1 MNDEQ
6 FVVLGVARP
15 RTPWLAEVGRWATSS
30 TLPIEFVRCVSV
42 DEVRA
47 RLLSDRRHSA
57 VLLDEH
63 CLGLDRDVIGAARD
77 ARSAP
82 MILTDSPERRDW
94 SRIGAACVLPLPLE
108 PGTLLAALR
117 EHALGIERRPILSA
131 IDTNRRTHEATAP
144 GRLIVTI
151 GGGGSG
157 TSTTAMAIAG
167 HLSRADEG
175 SSDVALI
182 DACLDADQALLHDLG
197 DVVPGLQELIEL
209 HRSTNPEGDAIRS
222 HLWYSPSHG
231 YDVLPGL
238 RRHRDWASIRRRATL
253 AALDSIRHSYS
264 FVVADADADIE
275 GEPETGSID
284 IEDRNLMA
292 RELTRTAD
300 VIVVTAR
307 PGVSGIHRL
316 IRTLTILDERSIG
329 MERVLP
335 VVIGA
340 PRSRSERSNQIRAI
354 TRLFTEIRPDSELPT
369 PVMVPFRRD
378 LEPFLRDGSGPPQSS
393 VGSITSAV
401 DSMLRRLPIADS
413 AGSMPTPIIPGHLGR
428 SA

>member
-15 RTPWLAEVGRWATSS
+15 RTPWLADVGRWATSS
-30 TLPIEFVRCVSV
+30 TLPIEFVRCISI

-47 RLLSDRRHSA
+47 RLHSDRRHSA

-77 ARSAP
+77 ARCAP
-82 MILTDSPERRDW
+82 MILAENPERRDW
-94 SRIGAACVLPLPLE
+94 SRIGATCILPLPLD
-108 PGTLLAALR
+108 PSTLLAALR
-117 EHALGIERRPILSA
+117 EHALGIERHPVLTSITTGHPSVDAL
-131 IDTNRRTHEATAP
+131 EP
-144 GRLIVTI
+144 GRLVVTL
-151 GGGGSG
+151 GAGGSG
-157 TSTTAMAIAG
+157 TSTTAMAIAA
-167 HLSRADEG
+167 HLARTADEAA
-175 SSDVALI
+175 DVALI

-197 DVVPGLQELIEL
+197 DVVPGLQELVEL
-209 HRSTNPEGDAIRS
+209 HRSSQPTSDVVRS

-238 RRHRDWASIRRRATL
+238 RRHRDWASIRRRAAL
-253 AALDSIRHSYS
+253 AAIASIRHSYS
-264 FVVADADADIE
+264 TVVADVDADLE

-284 IEDRNLMA
+284 IDDRNLLA
-292 RELTRTAD
+292 RELTSTAD

-307 PGVSGIHRL
+307 PGVAGIHRL
-316 IRTLTILDERSIG
+316 IRMLTALDERSIE
-329 MERVLP
+329 MDRVLP

-340 PRSRSERSNQIRAI
+340 PRSRTERSAQIRAI
-354 TRLFTEIRPDSELPT
+354 SRLFSEIRPTSEVPT

-378 LEPFLRDGSGPPQSS
+378 LEPFLRDGSGPPPSS

-401 DSMLRRLPIADS
+401 DSMLRRLPRIDLHEP
-413 AGSMPTPIIPGHLGR
+413 MPTPIIPGHLGR